1 MRDFFRGKFFITLV
15 FIACFLAGFMLNM
28 LLDGG
33 VTAPRDLIGFIATPF
48 ASFGTWVKNG
58 TEDIINTFAE
68 FSELQKEN
76 EELKKQVAKL
86 ETELADTYTN
96 EVEIER
102 LKKLVNVIETSHDL
116 QYVAADIV
124 SVSADG
130 FGSTFSVNKGTLDGI
145 KLNSVVVS
153 CDGLVGKV
161 TDIGFNWATVTAIT
175 DPSMSVGA
183 TVKRSEAT
191 GVTESDVSLRAK
203 GLLRL
208 SYLTADASV
217 IRGDIVFTSGLGGVF
232 PAGILIGK
240 ITEVESEE
248 NGLSQNATIEPAA
261 SLDGLR
267 RVYITNGAW
276 AGE

>member
-1 MRDFFRGKFFITLV
+1 M
-15 FIACFLAGFMLNM
+15 
-28 LLDGG
+28 
-33 VTAPRDLIGFIATPF
+33 
-48 ASFGTWVKNG
+48 
-58 TEDIINTFAE
+58 
-68 FSELQKEN
+68 
-76 EELKKQVAKL
+76 AKL

-153 CDGLVGKV
+153 CDGLVGKI

-248 NGLSQNATIEPAA
+248 NGLAQNATIEPAA

>member
-68 FSELQKEN
+68 FSELKKEN

>member
-15 FIACFLAGFMLNM
+15 FIASFLAGFMLNM

-33 VTAPRDLIGFIATPF
+33 VTAPRDLVGYVTTPF
-48 ASFGTWVKNG
+48 ASFGTWIKNKV
-58 TEDIINTFAE
+58 TDTVDTFAE

-76 EELKKQVAKL
+76 EELRKQVAKL
-86 ETELADTYTN
+86 ETALADTYTN
-96 EVEIER
+96 EIEIER
-102 LKKLVNVIETSHDL
+102 LKNLANVIETSPDL
-116 QYVAADIV
+116 QYVAADVI
-124 SVSADG
+124 SISADG

-145 KLNSVVVS
+145 KRNSVVVS

-161 TDIGFNWATVTAIT
+161 TDIGLNWATVTAIT

-191 GVTESDVSLRAK
+191 GVTEGDVSLRAK

-232 PAGILIGK
+232 PAGILIGR
-240 ITEVESEE
+240 ITDVESEE
-248 NGLSQNATIEPAA
+248 NGLAQNATIEPAA
-261 SLDGLR
+261 SLEGLR

-276 AGE
+276 TGE

>member
-191 GVTESDVSLRAK
+191 GVTEGDVSLRAK

-248 NGLSQNATIEPAA
+248 NGLAQNATIEPAA

>member
-15 FIACFLAGFMLNM
+15 FIASFLAGIMLNM

-33 VTAPRDLIGFIATPF
+33 VTAPRDLIGLIATPF

-58 TEDIINTFAE
+58 ITDTIDTFAE
-68 FSELQKEN
+68 YSELQKEN
-76 EELKKQVAKL
+76 EELKKQIAKL
-86 ETELADTYTN
+86 ETALADTYTN

-102 LKKLVNVIETSHDL
+102 LKNIVNVIETSPDL
-116 QYVAADIV
+116 QFVAADVV
-124 SVSADG
+124 SASADG
-130 FGSTFSVNKGTLDGI
+130 YGSTFSVNKGTLDVI

-191 GVTESDVSLRAK
+191 GVTEGTVSLRAK

-208 SYLTADASV
+208 SYITADASV
-217 IRGDIVFTSGLGGVF
+217 IRGDVIFTSGLGGVF
-232 PAGILIGK
+232 PAGILIGRV
-240 ITEVESEE
+240 TDVESEE
-248 NGLSQNATIEPAA
+248 NGLAQNATVEPAA

-276 AGE
+276 TGE

>member
-248 NGLSQNATIEPAA
+248 NGLAQNATIEPAA